1 MKNFYN
7 SKAGLFFLMIA
18 IGSAQSVDQASNM
31 LQSKLGAGAGGFINA
46 GTDGLEMDGFFEIQ
60 TRNGLFGEAWVSQ
73 LDMDAETITAL
84 NTSAGIMREISPSLI
99 LGGGYSNYTEINNDM
114 LHEMF
119 FGANLNFFTGVVF
132 LGIGGE
138 LSPNFLGIADLNTLF
153 SSIPMDFSLMGIY
166 SENFDESG
174 YDLFFR
180 ASRTFATGLSLGYT
194 FSRERYE
201 DEESRTFTKQGHTK
215 TFTVPVPAKGYFNT
229 IYIGFTF

>member
-7 SKAGLFFLMIA
+7 NKIGLFFLMIA
-18 IGSAQSVDQASNM
+18 VGSAQSVEQGSGM
-31 LQSKLGAGAGGFINA
+31 LQSNIGMGSGGFINA

-60 TRNGLFGEAWVSQ
+60 TRNGLFGEVWVSQ
-73 LDMDAETITAL
+73 LDMDAETNTAL
-84 NTSAGIMREISPSLI
+84 NASAGIMREIFPGLI

-114 LHEMF
+114 LHEIF
-119 FGANLNFFTGVVF
+119 VGANLNFFTGVVF
-132 LGIGGE
+132 LGVGGE

-153 SSIPMDFSLMGIY
+153 PSIPVDLSLMGIY
-166 SENFDESG
+166 SENFNESG
-174 YDLFFR
+174 YDLFFK

-215 TFTVPVPAKGYFNT
+215 TFTVPVPAEGYFNT

>member
-7 SKAGLFFLMIA
+7 CKAGLFFIMIA
-18 IGSAQSVDQASNM
+18 IGSAQSVEQGSNI
-31 LQSKLGAGAGGFINA
+31 LQSNLGTGAGGFINV
-46 GTDGLEMDGFFEIQ
+46 GTDGLEIDGFFEIQ

-73 LDMDAETITAL
+73 LDMNPETNTAL
-84 NTSAGIMREISPSLI
+84 NASAGIMKEISPGFI

-132 LGIGGE
+132 LCVGGE
-138 LSPNFLGIADLNTLF
+138 LSPNFLGIADLNTL
-153 SSIPMDFSLMGIY
+153 SQSIPVDLSLMGIY

-180 ASRTFATGLSLGYT
+180 ASRNFDTGLSLGYT
-194 FSRERYE
+194 FSRERFE
-201 DEESRTFTKQGHTK
+201 DEEARTFTKQGHTK
-215 TFTVPVPAKGYFNT
+215 TFIVPVPAEGYFNV

>member
-7 SKAGLFFLMIA
+7 NKIGLFFLMIA
-18 IGSAQSVDQASNM
+18 VGSAQSVEQGSNI
-31 LQSKLGAGAGGFINA
+31 LQSKLGTGVGGFINV
-46 GTDGLEMDGFFEIQ
+46 GTDGLEIDGFFEIQ

-73 LDMDAETITAL
+73 LDMDSETNTAF
-84 NTSAGIMREISPSLI
+84 NTSAGIMREISPDLI

-114 LHEMF
+114 LQELF
-119 FGANLNFFTGVVF
+119 LGANLNFFTGVVF
-132 LGIGGE
+132 LGIGSE
-138 LSPNFLGIADLNTLF
+138 LSPNFLGIADLNSFFPSMPIDL
-153 SSIPMDFSLMGIY
+153 SLMGIY

-180 ASRTFATGLSLGYT
+180 ASRNFDTGLSLGYT
-194 FSRERYE
+194 FSRERFE

-215 TFTVPVPAKGYFNT
+215 TFIVPVPAEGYFNV

>member
-1 MKNFYN
+1 
-7 SKAGLFFLMIA
+7 MIA
-18 IGSAQSVDQASNM
+18 VGSPQSVDQGSNM
-31 LQSKLGAGAGGFINA
+31 LQSKLGTGAGGFINA
-46 GTDGLEMDGFFEIQ
+46 GTDGFEIDGFFEIQ
-60 TRNGLFGEAWVSQ
+60 TRNGLFGEAWVNQ
-73 LDMDAETITAL
+73 LDMDSETNTAL
-84 NTSAGIMREISPSLI
+84 NASAGIMRKISPGLI

-119 FGANLNFFTGVVF
+119 FGANLNIFTGVVF
-132 LGIGGE
+132 LGVGGE
-138 LSPNFLGIADLNTLF
+138 LSPNFLGIADLNTL
-153 SSIPMDFSLMGIY
+153 SQSIPVDLSLMGIY

-215 TFTVPVPAKGYFNT
+215 TFTVPVPAEGYFNT

>member
-1 MKNFYN
+1 
-7 SKAGLFFLMIA
+7 MIVV
-18 IGSAQSVDQASNM
+18 GSAQSVEQGRGM
-31 LQSKLGAGAGGFINA
+31 LQSNIGIGAGGFINA

-60 TRNGLFGEAWVSQ
+60 TRNGLFGEVWVSQ
-73 LDMDAETITAL
+73 LDMDEDTNAAL
-84 NTSAGIMREISPSLI
+84 NASVGIMKEISPGFI

-132 LGIGGE
+132 LGVGSE
-138 LSPNFLGIADLNTLF
+138 LFPNFLGIADLNTLF
-153 SSIPMDFSLMGIY
+153 PSISVDLSLMGIY
-166 SENFDESG
+166 SESFNESG
-174 YDLFFR
+174 YDLFIR

-201 DEESRTFTKQGHTK
+201 DDESRTFTKQGYTK
-215 TFTVPVPAKGYFNT
+215 TFIVSVPAEGYFNT

>member
-7 SKAGLFFLMIA
+7 NKIGLFFLMIA
-18 IGSAQSVDQASNM
+18 VGSAQSVEQGSNM
-31 LQSKLGAGAGGFINA
+31 LQSKLGTGAGGFINA
-46 GTDGLEMDGFFEIQ
+46 GTDGLEIDGFFEIQ
-60 TRNGLFGEAWVSQ
+60 TRNGLFGEVWVSQ
-73 LDMDAETITAL
+73 LDMDAETNTAL
-84 NTSAGIMREISPSLI
+84 NTSAGIMREISPGFI

-119 FGANLNFFTGVVF
+119 FGANLNIFTGVVF
-132 LGIGGE
+132 LGVGDE
-138 LSPNFLGIADLNTLF
+138 LSPNFLGIADLNTPF
-153 SSIPMDFSLMGIY
+153 PSIQVDLSLMGIY

-201 DEESRTFTKQGHTK
+201 DEETRTFTKQGHTK
-215 TFTVPVPAKGYFNT
+215 TFTVPVPAEGYFNT

>member
-7 SKAGLFFLMIA
+7 TKAGLFFLMIA
-18 IGSAQSVDQASNM
+18 IGPAQSVDQGSNM
-31 LQSKLGAGAGGFINA
+31 LQSKLGTGAGGFINV
-46 GTDGLEMDGFFEIQ
+46 GTNGLEMDGFFEIQ

-215 TFTVPVPAKGYFNT
+215 TFTVPVPAEGYFNT

>member
-18 IGSAQSVDQASNM
+18 IGSAQSVDQGSNM
-31 LQSKLGAGAGGFINA
+31 LQSKLGTGAGGFINA
-46 GTDGLEMDGFFEIQ
+46 GTDGLEIDGFFEIQ
-60 TRNGLFGEAWVSQ
+60 TRNGLFGEVWVNQ
-73 LDMDAETITAL
+73 LDMDAETNTAL
-84 NTSAGIMREISPSLI
+84 NTSAGIMREIFPGLI

-114 LHEMF
+114 LHEIF
-119 FGANLNFFTGVVF
+119 VGASLNFFTGVVF

-138 LSPNFLGIADLNTLF
+138 LSPNFLGIVDLNTLF
-153 SSIPMDFSLMGIY
+153 PIIPVDLSLMGIY

-201 DEESRTFTKQGHTK
+201 DEEFRTFTKQGHTK
-215 TFTVPVPAKGYFNT
+215 TFTVPVPAEGYFNT

>member
-7 SKAGLFFLMIA
+7 TKAGLFFLMIA
-18 IGSAQSVDQASNM
+18 IGPAQSVDQGSNM
-31 LQSKLGAGAGGFINA
+31 LQSKLGTGAGGFINV
-46 GTDGLEMDGFFEIQ
+46 GTNGLEMDGFFEIQ

>member
-18 IGSAQSVDQASNM
+18 IGSAQSVDQGSNM

-60 TRNGLFGEAWVSQ
+60 TRNGLFGEAWVSH
-73 LDMDAETITAL
+73 LDMDAETNAAL
-84 NTSAGIMREISPSLI
+84 NTSAGIMREISPGLI